1 MESLNKH
8 QSREVSRTL
17 AALPILGPDYAAR
30 ALSALHRAAMRRTQQ
45 VAIASIAAQHGIDRS
60 AEWIVCR

>member
-1 MESLNKH
+1 MEKLNKH
-8 QSREVSRTL
+8 QAREVSRTL
-17 AALPILGPDYAAR
+17 AALPTLGPDYAAR

-45 VAIASIAAQHGIDRS
+45 DAIVAIAMQHGIDRS